1 MLSELRYRLAR
12 AAAVLPTLLPSSC
25 ALCAAHGREALCDDC
40 RGRFFGP
47 GPRRCRQCALPLP
60 HATGDNTVC
69 GECLRSPPAFDATIA
84 AADYAPPLDQLVL
97 ALKFGG
103 RLALAPLFARM
114 MRDAVASAS
123 DRGDPLPTLLV
134 AVPLGRQRLAER
146 GFNQAHEM
154 ARPLSRSLGIPV
166 AARLVVRR
174 RDTIAQSLLH
184 PDERH
189 DNIRD
194 AFDVQEMEGC
204 TVEGAH
210 VGVVDDVMTTG
221 QTLGELAATL
231 KRFGAARVT
240 NLVFARTPL
249 K

>member
-25 ALCAAHGREALCDDC
+25 ALCAAHARDALCDDC
-40 RGRFFGP
+40 RGSFFGP
-47 GPRRCRQCALPLP
+47 GPYRCRQCALPLP
-60 HATGDNTVC
+60 HASNGSTVC
-69 GECLRSPPAFDATIA
+69 GGCLRAPPAFDATIA
-84 AADYAPPLDQLVL
+84 AADYAPPIDQLVL

-114 MRDAVASAS
+114 MRDAVASAAG
-123 DRGDPLPTLLV
+123 RGDALPTVLV

-166 AARLVVRR
+166 ATRLVIRN

-184 PDERH
+184 PDERL

-194 AFDVQEMEGC
+194 AFDVQETEGC
-204 TVEGAH
+204 TVAGAH

-221 QTLGELAATL
+221 QTLSELAATL

-240 NLVFARTPL
+240 NIVFARTPL